1 MKPILDPSHRST
13 LRKFLQADT
22 LIAFDYDGTLAPI
35 VSDPNRAEMRPQ
47 TRDLLRHVAMKYS
60 TVVITGRKRLEALGF
75 LGGIPLFEVIGNHGA
90 ENRGAM
96 PRHIIRRV
104 AEWRQELE
112 KRLGV
117 MEGIALEDKCYSLS
131 VHYRR
136 SGDGDVVSKIIS
148 EIESLE
154 GARWIGGKSVVNIV
168 PDEAPGKG
176 EALLRLCKRLGSPRS
191 IFVGDDDTDEDVFT
205 MAGSCSL
212 LGIRVGV
219 SNNTAANYYINDQSD
234 IDTLLKEMVEPGH
247 KPHGQQRNVSGLPR
261 EK

>member
-1 MKPILDPSHRST
+1 MKPILDPLHLPV
-13 LRKFLQADT
+13 LRKFLQPDT

-35 VSDPNRAEMRPQ
+35 VGDPGCAEMRPR
-47 TRDLLRHVAMKYS
+47 TRDLLRHVAMKYP

-90 ENRGAM
+90 ENRGAV

-112 KRLGV
+112 KRLGA
-117 MEGIALEDKCYSLS
+117 MEGVALEDKCYSLS

-136 SGDGDVVSKIIS
+136 SGDGDAVSKIIS
-148 EIESLE
+148 EIENLE

-191 IFVGDDDTDEDVFT
+191 IFVGDDDTDEDVFAMT
-205 MAGSCSL
+205 GTSPV
-212 LGIRVGV
+212 LGIRVG
-219 SNNTAANYYINDQSD
+219 STENTAADYYINDQTD
-234 IDTLLKEMVEPGH
+234 IDPLLNTMMEP
-247 KPHGQQRNVSGLPR
+247 NL
-261 EK
+261 